1 MNEVETRVTD
11 LDSRQARLEGV
22 IEQVN
27 ERLNS
32 IDRRLDGQQ
41 HWLRWIVGIQITS
54 FVTLGSLIMTVVLK
68 LFS

>member
-1 MNEVETRVTD
+1 MNEAETRVTD

-22 IEQVN
+22 IEQFN

-41 HWLRWIVGIQITS
+41 QCLRWIVGIQITS
-54 FVTLGSLIMTVVLK
+54 FVTLGSLILTVVLK
-68 LFS
+68 VFS

>member
-41 HWLRWIVGIQITS
+41 QWLRWIVGIQITS
-54 FVTLGSLIMTVVLK
+54 FVTLGSLTMTVVLK